1 MCSWLYHGWVP
12 ETISG
17 KPYTHHGCLETIPS
31 LFSKSVPEY
40 LDHLVVTRGGK
51 LHTGKKGGMFWNKL
65 DITPALLVIFLG
77 DKLLESPLKKKK
89 KSFWLLWKSGEFK
102 RKQRQWYRKYCQLL
116 LGILESKIRS
126 NFIQSNANQRW
137 LPHNLWVQLNTLN
150 REPPAEAERLWIFW
164 TCLPSQILVLST
176 GTPKLGNTSKT
187 PEELP
192 IR

>member
-89 KSFWLLWKSGEFK
+89 AFGSCESLENSRENKDNGTENIVNSFLEYWNLKSG
-102 RKQRQWYRKYCQLL
+102 Q
-116 LGILESKIRS
+116 ISS
-126 NFIQSNANQRW
+126 NQMLTRDDYLITFGFS
-137 LPHNLWVQLNTLN
+137 
-150 REPPAEAERLWIFW
+150 W
-164 TCLPSQILVLST
+164 TP
-176 GTPKLGNTSKT
+176 
-187 PEELP
+187 
-192 IR
+192 